1 MAVIGKK
8 LIALC
13 STAIGIVYA
22 AGYFVTEP
30 QSLQAMTPTE
40 ALMSPTVSSGEQ
52 TRPIGRQE
60 RHSRSKSSMPEA
72 AQPSRSEPAQ
82 AESAGKPAQPPTGSA
97 KPSTAQPK
105 YKDGSYN
112 GSGTNRFGTVEVAVT
127 IKQGSIANV
136 EITRSATRYPVTY
149 IESLPQQ
156 VVEKQSAN
164 IDTVSRAT
172 NSSKDFIEA
181 VLQALSKAQQL
192 S

>member
-1 MAVIGKK
+1 MAIIGKK

-22 AGYFVTEP
+22 AGYIVTEP
-30 QSLQAMTPTE
+30 QSLQAMTQTESAMNPTISSNE
-40 ALMSPTVSSGEQ
+40 QASPL
-52 TRPIGRQE
+52 E
-60 RHSRSKSSMPEA
+60 RHQRSKTPMSRSGQYSTNDPAQSESVSKPTQPTA
-72 AQPSRSEPAQ
+72 TTQQPSQ
-82 AESAGKPAQPPTGSA
+82 ANS
-97 KPSTAQPK
+97 K
-105 YKDGSYN
+105 YQDGTYS

-127 IKQGSIANV
+127 IKKGSIANV

-149 IESLPQQ
+149 IESLPQK

>member
-1 MAVIGKK
+1 MAIIGKK

-22 AGYFVTEP
+22 AGYVVTEP
-30 QSLQAMTPTE
+30 QSLQAMHPTE
-40 ALMSPTVSSGEQ
+40 SVMTSATSSSEQ
-52 TRPIGRQE
+52 VRPIDRPQ
-60 RHSRSKSSMPEA
+60 RHSISNSNSNSNP
-72 AQPSRSEPAQ
+72 
-82 AESAGKPAQPPTGSA
+82 
-97 KPSTAQPK
+97 KPSTPTAVQPSGTNAK
-105 YKDGSYN
+105 YKDGSYT

-127 IKQGSIANV
+127 IQKGSIANV

-156 VVEKQSAN
+156 VIDKQSAN

-181 VLQALSKAQQL
+181 VQQALSKAQQL

>member
-1 MAVIGKK
+1 MAIIGKK

-22 AGYFVTEP
+22 AGYVVTEP
-30 QSLQAMTPTE
+30 QSLQAMHPTE
-40 ALMSPTVSSGEQ
+40 SVMTSATSSSSSEQ
-52 TRPIGRQE
+52 VRPIDRPQ
-60 RHSRSKSSMPEA
+60 RHSSSNSNSSP
-72 AQPSRSEPAQ
+72 
-82 AESAGKPAQPPTGSA
+82 
-97 KPSTAQPK
+97 KPSTPTAVQPSGTNAK
-105 YKDGSYN
+105 YKDGSYT

-127 IKQGSIANV
+127 IQKGSIANV

-156 VVEKQSAN
+156 VIDKQSAN

-181 VLQALSKAQQL
+181 VQQALNKAQQL

>member
-1 MAVIGKK
+1 MAIIGKK

-22 AGYFVTEP
+22 AGYVVTEP
-30 QSLQAMTPTE
+30 QSLQAMHPTE
-40 ALMSPTVSSGEQ
+40 SVMASATSSSEQ
-52 TRPIGRQE
+52 VRPIDRPQ
-60 RHSRSKSSMPEA
+60 RHTSSNSNSSP
-72 AQPSRSEPAQ
+72 
-82 AESAGKPAQPPTGSA
+82 
-97 KPSTAQPK
+97 KPSTPTAVQPSGTNAK
-105 YKDGSYN
+105 YKDGSYT

-127 IKQGSIANV
+127 IQKGSIANV

-156 VVEKQSAN
+156 VIDKQSAN

-181 VLQALSKAQQL
+181 VQQALSKAQQL